1 MKQFLKHFSFL
12 ATPPAFWTLTLGVI
26 LLALVSFPAALF
38 VAVEN
43 SSYYWWEW
51 FGMAGQLLVT
61 LASLTV
67 LAAIAIAGMLTLTGQ
82 WDTYLAWVMLKWD
95 LFCDRRSSVTTRL
108 RVVRQRFG
116 LDTKGAASKPGF
128 LLTMAPRQMVPPMPP
143 SPITFDD
150 DRHVTMI
157 AGSRA
162 GKGRAFIIPNL
173 AQWQGSAIV
182 YDPSGENYAATAKY
196 RREVLGQK
204 VVLLDPFG
212 VTDDPSDVWN
222 PMAEID
228 FDHDPQAIDKCHML
242 AESLHNET
250 GGDPYWMHAP
260 RKMLAMLIAYVGTR
274 ALPEQMHLGQV
285 RDLLMTSDPAALWLA
300 LARNEAF
307 DGLIR
312 RFGESNENRHEEELA
327 STMEIARTAMKWLDS
342 GLMNSFTRQS
352 SFSMRELKE
361 GKLTIYIVLPAG
373 MGDTYKAWLRLL
385 FNAAFEAMQDLSIAK
400 PEHATLFLMDEFPL
414 MGRMERIKRAAGE
427 AAKFGVKLMIC
438 AQDISQLK
446 EHYGDTW
453 ETFIANSGLL
463 IMFANNDLECQRYL
477 SERLGKEYYKKY
489 SRSSGSSSGQASS
502 STSTSYE
509 LRDVARPEQV
519 ANQTSRQSGDT
530 FFFVSGMKPMRLA
543 RANYDEWNML
553 AVLRQ
558 KASETKAANDADA
571 LSASVAAE

>member
-1 MKQFLKHFSFL
+1 
-12 ATPPAFWTLTLGVI
+12 
-26 LLALVSFPAALF
+26 
-38 VAVEN
+38 
-43 SSYYWWEW
+43 
-51 FGMAGQLLVT
+51 MAGQLLVT
-61 LASLTV
+61 LATLTV
-67 LAAIAIAGMLTLTGQ
+67 LAATAIAGVLTLTGQ

-95 LFCDRRSSVTTRL
+95 SFCDRRSSVTTRL

-116 LDTKGAASKPGF
+116 LDVKDAPAKPGF

-143 SPITFDD
+143 SRITFDD

-182 YDPSGENYAATAKY
+182 YDPSGENYTATAQY

-212 VTDDPSDVWN
+212 VTGDPSDVWN

-228 FDHDPQAIDKCHML
+228 FDQDPQAIDKCHML

-342 GLMNSFTRQS
+342 GLMNSFTQQS

-400 PEHATLFLMDEFPL
+400 PDHATLFLMDEFPL

-463 IMFANNDLECQRYL
+463 IMFANNDLESQRYL

-489 SRSSGSSSGQASS
+489 SRSSGFSSGSQSN

-509 LRDVARPEQV
+509 LRDVARPEE
-519 ANQTSRQSGDT
+519 AASLASRQAGDA

-543 RANYDEWNML
+543 RANYDQWNML
-553 AVLRQ
+553 KGMQGKPRDI
-558 KASETKAANDADA
+558 KAANDTDA
-571 LSASVAAE
+571 ISATVAAE

>member
-1 MKQFLKHFSFL
+1 
-12 ATPPAFWTLTLGVI
+12 
-26 LLALVSFPAALF
+26 
-38 VAVEN
+38 
-43 SSYYWWEW
+43 
-51 FGMAGQLLVT
+51 
-61 LASLTV
+61 
-67 LAAIAIAGMLTLTGQ
+67 
-82 WDTYLAWVMLKWD
+82 
-95 LFCDRRSSVTTRL
+95 
-108 RVVRQRFG
+108 
-116 LDTKGAASKPGF
+116 
-128 LLTMAPRQMVPPMPP
+128 
-143 SPITFDD
+143 
-150 DRHVTMI
+150 
-157 AGSRA
+157 
-162 GKGRAFIIPNL
+162 
-173 AQWQGSAIV
+173 
-182 YDPSGENYAATAKY
+182 
-196 RREVLGQK
+196 
-204 VVLLDPFG
+204 
-212 VTDDPSDVWN
+212 
-222 PMAEID
+222 
-228 FDHDPQAIDKCHML
+228 ML

-260 RKMLAMLIAYVGTR
+260 RKMLAILIAYVGTR

-342 GLMNSFTRQS
+342 GLMTSFTKQS

-361 GKLTIYIVLPAG
+361 GKLSIYIVLPAG

-385 FNAAFEAMQDLSIAK
+385 FNAAFEAMQDLTLPK

-463 IMFANNDLECQRYL
+463 IMFANNDLESQRYL

-489 SRSSGSSSGQASS
+489 SRSSGNNSS
-502 STSTSYE
+502 STSMTYE

-519 ANQTSRQSGDT
+519 ANQTSRQAGDA

-543 RANYDEWNML
+543 RANYDQWNML
-553 AVLRQ
+553 TISNP
-558 KASETKAANDADA
+558 KTSETKAANDTDA
-571 LSASVAAE
+571 ISATVAAE